1 MQFTYQTDTVILA
14 CEGFVNN
21 YENNPAS
28 DEETPDCL
36 DYMHILRAYET
47 LLLAKTKPSS
57 VLLEEYELSLLGE
70 WM

>member
-21 YENNPAS
+21 YETKE
-28 DEETPDCL
+28 DTPDCL